1 MFGFGKKKKNAD
13 TAATQRE
20 QGTADAPAAGEK
32 KGQGKSATEKTA
44 LVAGRSKAQKPA
56 VDAALPVSFVEFT
69 RENGPFDVTEQ
80 RTGSSYID
88 LGGLLIKSNPGLSLR
103 LEADQKTQQVIA
115 VTLQIGE
122 GALQVQAFAAPKSRG
137 IWDDI
142 RKELSESVRRKGGQ
156 VDINDGP
163 FGRQLISRVPAELP
177 DGRKGFRVARFVGV
191 DGPRW
196 FVRGVFSGK
205 AALPGE
211 SATALEEVFRTI
223 VVNRGSEPM
232 PPRDLLPMRVPQQIQ
247 EAADAQAAAAAEAQK
262 KPTVEVPR
270 RGPEITEIG

>member
-1 MFGFGKKKKNAD
+1 MFGFGKKKNGTD
-13 TAATQRE
+13 AATERE
-20 QGTADAPAAGEK
+20 QGKAGDAVEHNGNDSAPEEAPAEAN
-32 KGQGKSATEKTA
+32 QGGTQQPA
-44 LVAGRSKAQKPA
+44 AQEKPA
-56 VDAALPVSFVEFT
+56 ASFVEFT
-69 RENGPFDVTEQ
+69 RDNGPFDITEQ

-88 LGGLLIKSNPGLSLR
+88 LGGLLVKSNPGLNLR

-115 VTLQIGE
+115 VTLQLGE
-122 GALQVQAFAAPKSRG
+122 GTLQVQAFAAPKSRG
-137 IWDDI
+137 IWDEI
-142 RKELSESVRRKGGQ
+142 RKELSESVRRQGGQ

-177 DGRKGFRVARFVGV
+177 DGRKGFRIARFVGV

-205 AALPGE
+205 AVLPGE

-223 VVNRGSEPM
+223 VVNRGSDPM
-232 PPRDLLPMRVPQQIQ
+232 PPRDLLPMRVPQNIQ
-247 EAADAQAAAAAEAQK
+247 DAAAAQAAAAAAAQAEK